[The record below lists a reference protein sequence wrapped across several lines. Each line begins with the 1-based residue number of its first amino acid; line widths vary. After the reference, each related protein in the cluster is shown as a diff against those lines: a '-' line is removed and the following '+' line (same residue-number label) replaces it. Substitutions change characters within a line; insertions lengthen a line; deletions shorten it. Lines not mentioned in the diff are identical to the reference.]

1 MCVCVSENGHFF
13 FSIYGDVSQG
23 QMMICGIVD
32 AEM

>member
-1 MCVCVSENGHFF
+1 MSENGHVF